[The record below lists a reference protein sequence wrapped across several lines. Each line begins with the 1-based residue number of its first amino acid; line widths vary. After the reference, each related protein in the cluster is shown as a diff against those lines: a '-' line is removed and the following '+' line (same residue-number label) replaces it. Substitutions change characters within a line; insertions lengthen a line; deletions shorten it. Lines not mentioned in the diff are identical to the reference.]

1 MSQASLPGLAP
12 ELKIQIFKSM
22 DSFGSVAVLS
32 STSRAFHD
40 IWMSDTKSICDAV
53 LQRIIECPIEI
64 AAALVDAQESS
75 QLAVHVPNLDTRQ
88 KDHSA
93 HQSVIERTQR
103 MLVNADTTLSIF
115 KHFDYDVSFFSMLNP
130 QAVLSTDQRHFFQ
143 AYYGGMTMVLCSHE
157 GVPKSLIASWDMLK
171 FQRVREILFFLTEI
185 SPEVVKQHLGINPV
199 DSSEPPEEGTMAW
212 KFKITVCRLERLEQ
226 VFLAVAPSS
235 YLSRPLGMSCYYF
248 LASYEQL
255 AKTTERP
262 GGALLA
268 EVLPLL
274 PEGALQRALNPD
286 DDEFLP

>member
-1 MSQASLPGLAP
+1 MSQASSLPGLAP

-115 KHFDYDVSFFSMLNP
+115 KYFDYIMSFFSMFNP
-130 QAVLSTDQRHFFQ
+130 QEVLSTDQRHFFQ
-143 AYYGGMTMVLCSHE
+143 AYHGAMTMVLCSHE

-171 FQRVREILFFLTEI
+171 FQRVREVLFFLET
-185 SPEVVKQHLGINPV
+185 SPEVVKKHLGINPV
-199 DSSEPPEEGTMAW
+199 DSSEPPEEGTLAW
-212 KFKITVCRLERLEQ
+212 KFKFTVCRLERLDR
-226 VFLAVAPSS
+226 VLLAVAPSS
-235 YLSRPLGMSCYYF
+235 YLSRPIGMTNYYF
-248 LASYEQL
+248 LASCEQL
-255 AKTTERP
+255 AKTTDRP

-274 PEGALQRALNPD
+274 PEGALQGALNPD